1 MGDPERVFPIG
12 GRTAGGALTS
22 RDLALAA
29 NKLLRRGFVLLPS
42 DTGYSVA
49 VIPHDAD
56 TRRFINTLLRRP
68 VDWPV
73 SLAFSGMRSV
83 RDYARLELG
92 ALHLLEAFT
101 PGPITVI
108 CPVSAEPGRQ
118 RFAAQALGAP
128 DLTIGVRIPDSS
140 VERDVAACTPYPIT
154 TAAVRDAAGAIV
166 QSFSQAVEILD
177 TASDGLEH
185 AGWYAIEGTD
195 RFRSKHSTV
204 VRVSGPAVELLR
216 QGDIPFTDIKRISQ
230 DLPAGAFET

>member
-1 MGDPERVFPIG
+1 LGEPERVFPIG
-12 GRTAGGALTS
+12 DRTAGGALTS
-22 RDLALAA
+22 RELALVA

-56 TRRFINTLLRRP
+56 TRRFVNTLLGRP
-68 VDWPV
+68 AGWPV

-101 PGPITVI
+101 PGPITVV

-128 DLTIGVRIPDSS
+128 DLTIGVRIPDSA

-154 TAAVRDAAGAIV
+154 TAAVRDPAGAIV
-166 QSFSQAVEILD
+166 QSFAEAVEILD
-177 TASDGLEH
+177 SASLERT
-185 AGWYAIEGTD
+185 GWYAIEGTD

-204 VRVSGPAVELLR
+204 VRVSGPTVELLR
-216 QGDIPFTDIKRISQ
+216 SGDIPFADIERISRE
-230 DLPAGAFET
+230 LPAGAFENWG